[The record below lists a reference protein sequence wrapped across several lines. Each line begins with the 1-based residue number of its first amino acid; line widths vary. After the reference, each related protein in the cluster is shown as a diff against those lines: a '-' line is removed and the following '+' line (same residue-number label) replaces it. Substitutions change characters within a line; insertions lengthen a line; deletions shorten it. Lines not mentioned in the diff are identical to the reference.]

1 MFFDDLFGMLSNST
15 QEAEQLAENVKNEA
29 EKHDDSAS
37 NTDDNTVFPDT
48 FTSAA
53 EAYFTDYIYAN
64 DFAERI
70 GYGED
75 LLDDVMVSNI
85 FKSLPLTYSN
95 YIAERGKL
103 AKDKPIPLIQLGII
117 KKNNEN
123 IIEGNR
129 LKGEG
134 LKNHDLISYEKG
146 LWYLCCQK

>member
-15 QEAEQLAENVKNEA
+15 QETEQPAENVKCET
-29 EKHDDSAS
+29 EKHDDIAS
-37 NTDDNTVFPDT
+37 NTDVEVFPDT
-48 FTSAA
+48 FTSAV

-70 GYGED
+70 GYGEA
-75 LLDDVMVSNI
+75 LLDDVMVSNV
-85 FKSLPLTYSN
+85 FKSLPITYSN

-103 AKDKPIPLIQLGII
+103 AKDKPISLIQLGII
-117 KKNNEN
+117 RKTNEN

-129 LKGEG
+129 LKGES
-134 LKNHDLISYEKG
+134 LKNHDLNLYEKG